1 MLLLYHHFLKE
12 NLKIL
17 GFCLCASGCGIIVFM
32 ENMKPTFFQNHPVL
46 KDILSL
52 VIFIATVVVGTI
64 FLNTYL
70 YRSYNVVGSS
80 MENTLHEG
88 DRVIVN
94 RAAVTWAHL
103 TGNEYVPERGQIIVF
118 ANADETAEKL
128 YQRQAKADELGV
140 DVETLPISDDY
151 SDMGSFTTCDA
162 PTNVTDQY
170 IIKRVIA
177 FPGERVV
184 VKDGV
189 MTIYTPDEN
198 GEFGEGVIY
207 DRDWRVSDTD
217 GPKEYTSGEV
227 DMIVPAGELF
237 VSGDNREGSNS
248 WDSRNG
254 LGTIPYCRIVGP
266 VALRLFPLNQIRT
279 F

>member
-1 MLLLYHHFLKE
+1 MT
-12 NLKIL
+12 
-17 GFCLCASGCGIIVFM
+17 
-32 ENMKPTFFQNHPVL
+32 PTFFQKHPLL

-52 VIFIATVVVGTI
+52 AGFVIIIVLGTL
-64 FLNTYL
+64 FLNTYI
-70 YRSYNVVGSS
+70 YRSYNVVGVS
-80 MENTLHEG
+80 MENTLHND

-94 RAAVTWAHL
+94 RAAVSWAHFL
-103 TGNEYVPERGQIIVF
+103 GQEYIPERGQIIVF
-118 ANADETAEKL
+118 MNEDEEAVK
-128 YQRQAKADELGV
+128 YYKSQGV
-140 DVETLPISDDY
+140 KNPV
-151 SDMGSFTTCDA
+151 TCTV
-162 PTNVTDQY
+162 PSNVSDQY

-184 VKDGV
+184 VKNGI
-189 MTIYTPDEN
+189 MTIYNDEHPD
-198 GEFGEGVIY
+198 GFIY
-207 DRDWRVSDTD
+207 DEGWRDTESNT

-227 DMIVPAGELF
+227 DLVVPSGELF

-266 VALRLFPLNQIRT
+266 VALRLFPFDKIRG

>member
-1 MLLLYHHFLKE
+1 
-12 NLKIL
+12 
-17 GFCLCASGCGIIVFM
+17 M
-32 ENMKPTFFQNHPVL
+32 EPTFFQKHPLL

-52 VIFIATVVVGTI
+52 GIFIGAIILGTL
-64 FLNTYL
+64 FLNTYI
-70 YRSYNVVGSS
+70 YRSYNVVGGS
-80 MENTLHEG
+80 MENTLHED

-94 RAAVTWAHL
+94 RAAVSWSHFI
-103 TGNEYVPERGQIIVF
+103 GQEYVPERGQIIVF
-118 ANADETAEKL
+118 LNEDEAAVAE
-128 YQRQAKADELGV
+128 YKAAGV
-140 DVETLPISDDY
+140 EHPL
-151 SDMGSFTTCDA
+151 TCSV
-162 PTNVTDQY
+162 PEGVSDQY

-189 MTIYTPDEN
+189 MTIYNDEHPD
-198 GEFGEGVIY
+198 GFIY
-207 DRDWRVSDTD
+207 DTEWRTSDTD

-227 DMIVPAGELF
+227 DLTVPAGELF

-254 LGTIPYCRIVGP
+254 LGTIPYCRIIGP
-266 VALRLFPLNQIRT
+266 VVLRLFPFDKIRT